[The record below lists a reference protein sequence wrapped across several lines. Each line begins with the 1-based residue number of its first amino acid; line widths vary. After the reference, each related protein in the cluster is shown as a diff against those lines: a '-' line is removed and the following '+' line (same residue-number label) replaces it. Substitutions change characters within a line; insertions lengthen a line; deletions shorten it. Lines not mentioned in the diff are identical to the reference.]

1 LTVKS
6 RDLFQAEKK
15 FLLFQAVQIHKMKTL
30 YIQNGR
36 LFSKRTILS
45 KNSCHFLKLLSSR
58 DLSQDEKRNTF
69 VATERM
75 CGNASQIKGYK
86 YIRSH
91 QNAITEKKFSA

>member
-36 LFSKRTILS
+36 LFSTKTILS
-45 KNSCHFLKLLSSR
+45 ENICHFLNLLSSR
-58 DLSQDEKRNTF
+58 DLSQAEKNNTF
-69 VATERM
+69 VQSDQVAKL
-75 CGNASQIKGYK
+75 NSKVLAWS
-86 YIRSH
+86 
-91 QNAITEKKFSA
+91 